1 MIQITEIKNNIVIA
15 VKMKYKSTLDLVFD
29 GEFVV
34 VIRGENVVLE
44 IEVVVVISWH
54 NLGITQS
61 ESNL

>member
-34 VIRGENVVLE
+34 VIRGEIVVLE